1 MKLNIPNIKIKLQE
15 FDSRLMRIFSSKLGQ
30 RAKDFDSF
38 VSRVCREIKT
48 NSPEGLK
55 FAQLRSFEREGQ
67 NCSFKFELGYGWEE
81 DVFPLF

>member
-1 MKLNIPNIKIKLQE
+1 MKMRGIK
-15 FDSRLMRIFSSKLGQ
+15 RLKS
-30 RAKDFDSF
+30 
-38 VSRVCREIKT
+38 KT

-67 NCSFKFELGYGWEE
+67 NCSFNFELGYGWEE